1 MIKKI
6 LATLAACLIATSV
19 SAGANRVPPMPK
31 ELEGKVIRVIICRAV
46 GAQTDITQRFM
57 LEQATRLTGL
67 KFVPL
72 NIPAAQGLLAS
83 KEVAESPADGL
94 TLFAGDNT
102 IHVVNPV
109 LPPPGYV
116 DVEQIPVIAIHAF
129 SPQFFYVS
137 AKSNIHTLKDLI
149 NAAKKNPKFNA
160 GHPTIHSMLIQSE
173 FFGKNGAEVNFVPYT
188 KATEMPIQI
197 DIGDLNTFLSSGADN
212 KPMVDKGVLR
222 AVGTSWDR
230 PLNIYPNARPISDY
244 LPGFRSSQ
252 QQLIAIHRDTP
263 QHIKEYFNTVFRL
276 AGQTAESRARWEM
289 FSMIPGSDL
298 DINSVQRVI
307 KHEQD
312 GIRRM
317 NDRVVKL
324 QSQKKDK

>member
-6 LATLAACLIATSV
+6 LAALASGLIAT
-19 SAGANRVPPMPK
+19 GAMASTSVPPIPK
-31 ELEGKVIRVIICRAV
+31 ELEGKTIRVIICRAV

-72 NIPAAQGLLAS
+72 NIPGAQGLLAS

-137 AKSNIHTLKDLI
+137 AKSDIHNLKDLI

-197 DIGDLNTFLSSGADN
+197 DIGDLNTFLSSGGDN
-212 KPMVDKGVLR
+212 KPMVEKGVLR

-230 PLNIYPNARPISDY
+230 PLSIYPNARPISDY
-244 LPGFRSSQ
+244 LPGFKSSQ

-289 FSMIPGSDL
+289 YSLVPGHDL
-298 DINSVQRVI
+298 NIAAVQRVI